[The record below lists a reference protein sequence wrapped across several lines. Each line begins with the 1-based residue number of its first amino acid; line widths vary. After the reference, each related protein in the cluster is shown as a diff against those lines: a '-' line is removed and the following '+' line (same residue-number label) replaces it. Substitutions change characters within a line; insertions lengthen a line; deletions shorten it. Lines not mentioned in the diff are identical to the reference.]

1 MDVALFDRLNI
12 LWRPVYPFLAAW
24 IARWCPPKPR
34 WVLELGPF
42 SGGIGEAMGPIFND
56 PGVVCLMPQESV
68 ARTVRDQFGRKLVM
82 VIGSL
87 DALPFRDPFDMVIS
101 RGAFFFLTPAII
113 NEAHRLLK
121 PGAYALLGGG
131 YGPTTPKEV
140 IRKIAE
146 ESKRLNYALG
156 KKWISR
162 AGLVQMVK
170 DAGKEGCIDIVEEGG
185 LWLLMKKGGI

>member
-1 MDVALFDRLNI
+1 MDVAIIDRLNI

-24 IARWCPPKPR
+24 MARWRPPETR
-34 WVLELGPF
+34 RVLELGPF
-42 SGGIGEAMGPIFND
+42 SGGIGEAMGSVLHDIE
-56 PGVVCLMPQESV
+56 VVCLMPQESV
-68 ARTVRDQFGRKLVM
+68 ARTVQDRFGRELVM

-87 DALPFRDPFDMVIS
+87 DAMPLRDSFDMVIS

-113 NEAHRLLK
+113 REAHRLLK